1 MREFHLMQQKQNIWE
16 NLLVLF
22 CTFAVFILTVE
33 IGARVY
39 LHGWSSL
46 RPSFSRSIPFVGARP
61 RVYQKSTIGLSRELI
76 PNQYTRFKKV
86 IHQTNSQGL
95 RDREYSVKKPTN
107 TFRVAVLGDS
117 FTMPSGVAIE
127 DAYHTLLEERFNAE
141 SEGLQY
147 EFINFGVGGFSLQ
160 DYLLQL
166 QLKVPEYGPNLIL
179 IGFMPFNDVQE
190 YSPSMKGKIIPRSNY
205 WAYLLATVKY
215 GKDAIHPLI
224 KDAWNTAN
232 VSIVSPSKNND
243 VILENETYLRRI
255 FAEIA
260 AESTEKNIPV
270 VVANLE
276 FAPVNTLLLSL
287 LEEITASHGMSF
299 VDTSVHFEGI
309 DPKSLILYRAD
320 RHANDK
326 ANRIFADV
334 IYEHLKEDQLVPL
347 SR

>member
-1 MREFHLMQQKQNIWE
+1 MQKQQNIWV

-46 RPSFSRSIPFVGARP
+46 RPSLSRSIPFVGARP
-61 RVYQKSTIGLSRELI
+61 GVYQKSTIGLGRELI

-95 RDREYSVKKPTN
+95 RDREYVLEKPAN

-117 FTMPSGVAIE
+117 FTMPAGVAIE

-141 SEGLQY
+141 SETLQY
-147 EFINFGVGGFSLQ
+147 EFINFGVGGYSLK

-166 QLKVPEYGPNLIL
+166 QLKVPEYEPDLLL

-190 YSPSMKGKIIPRSNY
+190 YFPSIKGKIIPRSNY
-205 WAYLLATVKY
+205 WAYLLAVVKY

-224 KDAWNTAN
+224 KSAWNTAN
-232 VSIVSPSKNND
+232 VSIVSPSKKNK
-243 VILENETYLRRI
+243 VILENEAYLRRI

-260 AESTEKNIPV
+260 AESTEKDIPV

-276 FAPVNTLLLSL
+276 FVPVNTLLLSL
-287 LEEITASHGMSF
+287 LEEITAGHGMSF
-299 VDTSVHFEGI
+299 VDTSVHFKGI
-309 DPKSLILYRAD
+309 DPHSLILYRAD
-320 RHANDK
+320 RHANAK
-326 ANRIFADV
+326 ANTIFADV
-334 IYEHLKEDQLVPL
+334 IYEHLKKEQLLPV
-347 SR
+347 SK